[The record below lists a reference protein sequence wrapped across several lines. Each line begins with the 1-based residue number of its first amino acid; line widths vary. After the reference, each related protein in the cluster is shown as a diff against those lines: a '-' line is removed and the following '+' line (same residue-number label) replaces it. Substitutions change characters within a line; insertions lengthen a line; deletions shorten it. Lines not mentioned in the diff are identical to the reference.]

1 MCYVAVGIAIA
12 AASAAYG
19 AYQSTE
25 TQNAAAA
32 RQQASDRYQ
41 AAIATQNANRAR
53 ADADVAQQQTNEELR
68 DKDLQRQNLRREYD
82 AAQGKNLSLMASS
95 GTDISSG
102 SAFDVLSGNAD
113 IFAADMGEALRDRS
127 YAKWSGENKVNSL
140 LYDAKMYDT
149 NATYLSNTQ
158 YQLGNSLLNAGI
170 AGVGTGAS
178 MFATYKAGQSSGT
191 TNKSISS

>member
-12 AASAAYG
+12 AASAAYS

-25 TQNAAAA
+25 TQNAAAT
-32 RQQASDRYQ
+32 RQQTSDRYQ

-53 ADADVAQQQTNEELR
+53 ADADIAQQQTNEDLR
-68 DKDLQRQNLRREYD
+68 SRDLQRQQQRREYD
-82 AAQGKNLSLMASS
+82 ATQGKNLSLMASS

-113 IFAADMGEALRDRS
+113 MFASDMGEALRDRS
-127 YAKWSGENKVNSL
+127 YAEWTGKNKINSL
-140 LYDAKMYDT
+140 NYDAKMYDT

-170 AGVGTGAS
+170 AGLGSAGS
-178 MFATYKAGQSSGT
+178 SFATYKAGQSSGT
-191 TNKSISS
+191 KSVGS